1 MTSQN
6 YIRLARIV
14 GNAFAAT
21 ESESERT
28 RLYENL
34 YTPLVEYL
42 SEDNPRF
49 NQTRFAFAVA
59 NAESGISTES

>member
-1 MTSQN
+1 VTTKN

-14 GNAFAAT
+14 GNAFDAT
-21 ESESERT
+21 ESEAERT

-42 SEDNPRF
+42 AEDNPRF
-49 NQTRFAFAVA
+49 NMTRFSFAVA
-59 NAESGISTES
+59 TAEQGN